1 MLILSFFYFL
11 LSFFSNI
18 SILAQPKKVYMSS
31 GTILAII
38 IIYFG
43 ILILISNL
51 VSKKD
56 SSNDAFFKANKN
68 SKWYLVAFGMIGTA
82 LSGVTFISVP
92 GEVGNPDLQ
101 FKYFQ
106 FVLGN
111 AIGFIIIATVLLPL
125 YYRMNLT
132 SIYSY
137 IEQRLGVVSYKT
149 AATIFLISRTIGSAF
164 RLYLVV
170 IVLQRFVFDAYNI
183 PFAVTVLISLA
194 LIFAYTY
201 RGGLKTIIIT
211 DTLQTFFLVTSVFLT
226 IIFICNSLDYSFTE
240 AFEAVKNSNYS
251 KVFFYEDYLKG
262 SFVLKQILGGIF
274 VTIAMVG
281 LDQDLMQKNLS
292 CKNIGEAQKNMFT
305 FTGIFV
311 VINIFFLSVGALLY
325 LYAEKN
331 GISVPMVDG
340 VKRTDLLFPE
350 IAFNHLNIVP
360 AVVFLLGLTAATF
373 ATTDSALTAL
383 TTSFC
388 VDFLGM
394 DKEGKNSNSE
404 IPNSNEE
411 IETRNKKLVRTRH
424 LVHVGFSLL
433 MFLVIIVFNSLND
446 KSVVTMIFKVAS
458 YTYGPLLGLYAFGL
472 FMKSK
477 TVHDKLVPFICV
489 ISPLVC
495 FLIAKNSATLFEDYV
510 IDNELIIVNGLITFI
525 GLLVISKPATSQTKF

>member
-1 MLILSFFYFL
+1 MTPFAILTL
-11 LSFFSNI
+11 
-18 SILAQPKKVYMSS
+18 
-31 GTILAII
+31 I

-43 ILILISNL
+43 LLFLISHF

-56 SSNDAFFKANKN
+56 QGNDAFFKANKN

-92 GEVGNPDLQ
+92 GEVGNPETQ

-111 AIGFIIIATVLLPL
+111 AIGFIIIAKVLLPL

-132 SIYSY
+132 SIYGY
-137 IEQRLGVVSYKT
+137 IEQRLGAISYKT
-149 AATIFLISRTIGSAF
+149 AATIFLISRTIGSSF

-170 IVLQRFVFDAYNI
+170 IVLQRYVFDFYQI
-183 PFAVTVLISLA
+183 PFAITVLVSLL

-211 DTLQTFFLVTSVFLT
+211 DTLQTFFLVSSVFLT
-226 IIFICNSLDYSFTE
+226 IFFICQSLNLNIFE
-240 AFEAVKNSNYS
+240 AFEQVKNSNYS
-251 KVFFYEDYLKG
+251 KVFFFENYLKG
-262 SFVLKQILGGIF
+262 TYFWKQILGGIF

-311 VINIFFLSVGALLY
+311 IINIFFLSVGALLY

-331 GISVPMVDG
+331 GIAIPTDLITG
-340 VKRTDLLFPE
+340 KPRTDLLFPE
-350 IAFNHLNIVP
+350 IAFHHLTIIP
-360 AVVFLLGLTAATF
+360 SVVFLLGLTAATF

-394 DKEGKNSNSE
+394 DKVENQNK
-404 IPNSNEE
+404 PN
-411 IETRNKKLVRTRH
+411 IVRTRH
-424 LVHVGFSLL
+424 FVHIGFSFL
-433 MFLVIIVFNSLND
+433 MFLVIIIFNAIND
-446 KSVVTMIFKVAS
+446 ASVVSMIFKIAS

-472 FMKSK
+472 FVKSK
-477 TVHDKLVPFICV
+477 TVHDKFVPFICI
-489 ISPLVC
+489 ISPAIC
-495 FLIAKNSATLFEDYV
+495 FLITKNSSILFGDYV
-510 IDNELIIVNGLITFI
+510 IDNELIIINGLITFI
-525 GLLVISKPATSQTKF
+525 GLFIISKPTSENTRY

>member
-1 MLILSFFYFL
+1 MT
-11 LSFFSNI
+11 
-18 SILAQPKKVYMSS
+18 PT
-31 GTILAII
+31 TILII
-38 IIYFG
+38 IVIYFG
-43 ILILISNL
+43 LLIFISNW
-51 VSKKD
+51 VSKKGTD
-56 SSNDAFFKANKN
+56 NDTFFKANKN

-111 AIGFIIIATVLLPL
+111 AIGFLIIAKVLLPL

-137 IEQRLGVVSYKT
+137 IEQRLGTISYKT
-149 AATIFLISRTIGSAF
+149 AASIFLISRTIGSAF

-170 IVLQRFVFDAYNI
+170 IVLQRYVFDAFNV
-183 PFAVTVLISLA
+183 PFAVTVLISLG

-211 DTLQTFFLVTSVFLT
+211 DTLQTFFLVSSVFLT
-226 IIFICNSLDYSFTE
+226 IYFICDSLDFGALQ
-240 AFEAVKNSNYS
+240 AFEAVKESNYS
-251 KVFFYEDYLKG
+251 RVFFFEDFLKG
-262 SFVLKQILGGIF
+262 NYFWKQLLGGIF
-274 VTIAMVG
+274 VNIAMVG

-325 LYAEKN
+325 LFAEKN
-331 GISVPMVDG
+331 GIAVPMVDG
-340 VKRTDLLFPE
+340 VARTDLLFPE
-350 IAFNHLNIVP
+350 IAFHHLSIVP

-394 DKEGKNSNSE
+394 DKAENQ
-404 IPNSNEE
+404 
-411 IETRNKKLVRTRH
+411 NKPHVVRTRH
-424 LVHVGFSLL
+424 WVHLGFSFL
-433 MFLVIIVFNSLND
+433 MFLVIVFFNAVND
-446 KSVVTMIFKVAS
+446 ASVVKMIFKIAS

-472 FMKSK
+472 FVKSK
-477 TVHDKLVPFICV
+477 TVQDQWV
-489 ISPLVC
+489 PLVC
-495 FLIAKNSATLFEDYV
+495 ILAPTCCFFISKYSAELLGNYV
-510 IDNELIIVNGLITFI
+510 LDNELIIVNGLITFL
-525 GLLVISKPATSQTKF
+525 GLLLISKPTTENTRY

>member
-1 MLILSFFYFL
+1 MTPFAILSL
-11 LSFFSNI
+11 I
-18 SILAQPKKVYMSS
+18 V
-31 GTILAII
+31 
-38 IIYFG
+38 IYFG
-43 ILILISNL
+43 ILFVISHI

-56 SSNDAFFKANKN
+56 SGNDAFFKANKN

-111 AIGFIIIATVLLPL
+111 AIGFIIIAKVLLPL

-132 SIYSY
+132 SIYGY
-137 IEQRLGVVSYKT
+137 IEQRLGIVSYKT
-149 AATIFLISRTIGSAF
+149 AATIFLISRTIGSSF

-170 IVLQRFVFDAYNI
+170 IVLQRYVFDYYKI
-183 PFAVTVLISLA
+183 PFAFTVMVSLL

-211 DTLQTFFLVTSVFLT
+211 DTLQTFFLVSSVFLT
-226 IIFICNSLDYSFTE
+226 IFFICRSLDFSLFT
-240 AFEAVKNSNYS
+240 AFEEVKNSNYS
-251 KVFFYEDYLKG
+251 KIFFFDDYNKG
-262 SFVLKQILGGIF
+262 NYFWKQILGGIF

-305 FTGIFV
+305 FTAIFV
-311 VINIFFLSVGALLY
+311 LINIFFLSVGALLY
-325 LYAEKN
+325 LYAQKN
-331 GISVPMVDG
+331 GIAVPNDLITG
-340 VKRTDLLFPE
+340 KPRTDLLFPE
-350 IAFNHLNIVP
+350 IAFHHLTIIP
-360 AVVFLLGLTAATF
+360 AVVFLLGLIAATF

-394 DKEGKNSNSE
+394 DKTENLNK
-404 IPNSNEE
+404 PN
-411 IETRNKKLVRTRH
+411 IVRTRH
-424 LVHVGFSLL
+424 LVHIGFSFL
-433 MFLVIIVFNSLND
+433 MFLVIIIFNSLND

-472 FMKSK
+472 FMKTK
-477 TVHDKLVPFICV
+477 TVKDKLVPFVCV
-489 ISPLVC
+489 ISPLIC
-495 FLIAKNSATLFEDYV
+495 FFISKNSAVLFENYV
-510 IDNELIIVNGLITFI
+510 IDNELIIINGLITFI
-525 GLLVISKPATSQTKF
+525 GLLVISKPATKETRF